1 MENLQT
7 EAKKLT
13 QEEMDTLKDIQQRS
27 QSLTMELGQIEIL
40 KFQIAERRK
49 QAEEFME
56 KLKEDETTF
65 SENLSKTYGDCNID
79 PNTGEISPL

>member
-7 EAKKLT
+7 EIKKLT

-40 KFQIAERRK
+40 KLQIAERRE
-49 QAEEFME
+49 QAEEFML
-56 KLKEDETTF
+56 KLKEDESLF
-65 SENLSKTYGDCNID
+65 SDTLSKNYGDCSID

>member
-7 EAKKLT
+7 ETKKLT

-40 KFQIAERRK
+40 KLQIAERRK

-56 KLKEDETTF
+56 KLKEDETSF
-65 SENLSKTYGDCNID
+65 SDILSKNYGDCSID
-79 PNTGEISPL
+79 PNTGEISSL

>member
-7 EAKKLT
+7 ETKKLT

-40 KFQIAERRK
+40 KLQIAERRK

-56 KLKEDETTF
+56 KLKEDETSF
-65 SENLSKTYGDCNID
+65 SDTLSKNYGDCSID

>member
-27 QSLTMELGQIEIL
+27 QSLTVELGQIEIL
-40 KFQIAERRK
+40 KLQIAERRK

-56 KLKEDETTF
+56 KLKEDETSF
-65 SENLSKTYGDCNID
+65 SNNLSKNYGDCSID

>member
-40 KFQIAERRK
+40 KLQIAERRK

-56 KLKEDETTF
+56 KLKEDETSF
-65 SENLSKTYGDCNID
+65 SNNLSKNYGDCSID